1 MSASRL
7 GFVYGVAAYG
17 LWGLFPLYWG
27 LLEEAGEIEVLA
39 HRIVWSLAVVV
50 VLLAVGNTW
59 WRVRRLSRR
68 SVALL
73 GLAAVIITFNWGTYI
88 WGVVNGH
95 VIETSLGYFI
105 NPLVTVVMGVVI
117 LGERLRPV
125 QWAAVG
131 LAAIAVLIL
140 TVDYGRPPWIALVL
154 AFSFGTYG
162 LIKKKV
168 NVGAVESLGVET
180 GILLVPAA
188 AFLIALEVNGTGAFA
203 HAGLRTDLL
212 LVGAGVITAIP
223 LLFFGAAAI
232 RVPLTTLGLLQYLAP
247 IIQFALGVIV
257 FREAVPPV
265 RLVGFA
271 LVWTA
276 LAVLTVETLAHRR
289 RLRVPAATAQVAPV
303 SAVAEG

>member
-1 MSASRL
+1 
-7 GFVYGVAAYG
+7 
-17 LWGLFPLYWG
+17 
-27 LLEEAGEIEVLA
+27 
-39 HRIVWSLAVVV
+39 
-50 VLLAVGNTW
+50 
-59 WRVRRLSRR
+59 
-68 SVALL
+68 
-73 GLAAVIITFNWGTYI
+73 
-88 WGVVNGH
+88 
-95 VIETSLGYFI
+95 
-105 NPLVTVVMGVVI
+105 
-117 LGERLRPV
+117 
-125 QWAAVG
+125 
-131 LAAIAVLIL
+131 VLIL

-180 GILLVPAA
+180 GILLVPAV
-188 AFLIALEVNGTGAFA
+188 AFLMILEVDGTGSFT

-212 LVGAGVITAIP
+212 LVGAGVITAVP

-276 LAVLTVETLAHRR
+276 LAVLTAETLAHRR
-289 RLRVPAATAQVAPV
+289 KVRGLAAAQVTPV
-303 SAVAEG
+303 SAAAER

>member
-1 MSASRL
+1 MNVSRL
-7 GFVYGVAAYG
+7 GFIYGVAAYS

-27 LLEEAGEIEVLA
+27 LIEEASEVEVLA
-39 HRIVWSLAVVV
+39 HRIVWSLAVVAL
-50 VLLAVGNTW
+50 LLAVGNGW
-59 WRVRRLSRR
+59 WRVRRLPGR

-117 LGERLRPV
+117 LRERLRPV
-125 QWAAVG
+125 HWAAVG
-131 LAAIAVLIL
+131 LAAVAVVIL
-140 TVDYGRPPWIALVL
+140 TVDYGRPPWIALIL

-162 LIKKKV
+162 FIKKKV

-188 AFLIALEVNGTGAFA
+188 AFLVALEINGTGAFA
-203 HAGLRTDLL
+203 HYGLRTDLL
-212 LVGAGVITAIP
+212 LVGAGVITAVP

-276 LAVLTVETLAHRR
+276 LAVLTAETLIHRR
-289 RLRVPAATAQVAPV
+289 TVRMLAATSAAPM
-303 SAVAEG
+303 AAAAER

>member
-1 MSASRL
+1 M
-7 GFVYGVAAYG
+7 
-17 LWGLFPLYWG
+17 
-27 LLEEAGEIEVLA
+27 
-39 HRIVWSLAVVV
+39 
-50 VLLAVGNTW
+50 
-59 WRVRRLSRR
+59 
-68 SVALL
+68 L

-105 NPLVTVVMGVVI
+105 NPLVTVVMGVVV
-117 LGERLRPV
+117 LRERLRPV

-180 GILLVPAA
+180 GILLVPAV
-188 AFLIALEVNGTGAFA
+188 AFLMILEVNGTGSFT

-212 LVGAGVITAIP
+212 LVGAGVITAVP

-276 LAVLTVETLAHRR
+276 LAVLTAETLAHRR
-289 RLRVPAATAQVAPV
+289 KVRVLAAAQVTPV
-303 SAVAEG
+303 SAAAER

>member
-7 GFVYGVAAYG
+7 GFVYGVAAYS

-27 LLEEAGEIEVLA
+27 LIEAAGSVEVLA
-39 HRIVWSLAVVV
+39 HRIVWSLAVVA

-105 NPLVTVVMGVVI
+105 NPLVTVVMGVVF
-117 LGERLRPV
+117 LRERLRPV

-140 TVDYGRPPWIALVL
+140 TIDYGRPPWIALVL

-168 NVGAVESLGVET
+168 NVGAVESLGAET

-188 AFLIALEVNGTGAFA
+188 AFLIALELNGTGAFT

-212 LVGAGVITAIP
+212 LVGAGVITAVP

-265 RLVGFA
+265 RLIGFA

-276 LAVLTVETLAHRR
+276 LAVLTTETLVHRR
-289 RLRVPAATAQVAPV
+289 RLRVLTTAPATPVPAA
-303 SAVAEG
+303 AER

>member
-1 MSASRL
+1 VSASRL
-7 GFVYGVAAYG
+7 GFIYGVAAYG

-27 LLEEAGEIEVLA
+27 LLDEAGEIEVLA
-39 HRIVWSLAVVV
+39 HRIVWSLMVVV
-50 VLLAVGNTW
+50 VLLTAGRSW
-59 WRVRRLSRR
+59 WRVRRLAKR
-68 SVALL
+68 SVAML

-117 LGERLRPV
+117 LRERLRPV

-131 LAAIAVLIL
+131 LAAVAVLIL
-140 TVDYGRPPWIALVL
+140 TVDYGRPPWIALIL

-180 GILLVPAA
+180 GTLLVPAA
-188 AFLIALEVNGTGAFA
+188 VFLIALEVNGTGAFA

-212 LVGAGVITAIP
+212 LVGAGVITAVP

-276 LAVLTVETLAHRR
+276 LAVLTAETLAHRR
-289 RLRVPAATAQVAPV
+289 RVRVRATARVTPV
-303 SAVAEG
+303 SAVAER